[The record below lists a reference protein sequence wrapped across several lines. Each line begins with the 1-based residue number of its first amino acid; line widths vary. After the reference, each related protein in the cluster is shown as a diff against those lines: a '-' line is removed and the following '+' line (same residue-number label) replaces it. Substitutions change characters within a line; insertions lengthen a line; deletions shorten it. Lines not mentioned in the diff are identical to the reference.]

1 MNIDKYLDIISA
13 CRFCF
18 MCRHLSAN
26 GLATGRECDTP
37 RSHALIADL
46 VRMDKANLANPDYIR
61 TIYESDLSG
70 ANRRHCRGY
79 HADTNCYDEIGLQL
93 ALRRDIVEAGLA
105 PAEINAIA
113 EQLKDVAFTVKGT
126 ADVLYYRHPCV
137 DRHTPEAADA
147 FARLAP
153 NAAVIEG
160 GDCGTALDILGFA
173 QDAQA
178 VAAKFLAAVKAA
190 NCKTLVIPH
199 PGAYHFAKQNFA
211 GQGFDIIT
219 SADYLKG
226 LAPKAA
232 KSGKVVFI
240 DSDFLSN
247 YESCNAPR
255 ELLAAAGYQVEDFG
269 TNPEESYAC
278 GEGAMVQ
285 MLYAP
290 TIAKALVERIARFAK
305 AYYDGQTIVV
315 AAPYTKAVISRFA
328 PELKVITV
336 EEAIA

>member
-113 EQLKDVAFTVKGT
+113 EQLKDFLIR
-126 ADVLYYRHPCV
+126 ADTQSTDKYSNRHLSRSIYTNIENVIGICLILKPCTTIRN
-137 DRHTPEAADA
+137 DC
-147 FARLAP
+147 AREQSLTDLI
-153 NAAVIEG
+153 V
-160 GDCGTALDILGFA
+160 
-173 QDAQA
+173 
-178 VAAKFLAAVKAA
+178 
-190 NCKTLVIPH
+190 
-199 PGAYHFAKQNFA
+199 
-211 GQGFDIIT
+211 
-219 SADYLKG
+219 
-226 LAPKAA
+226 
-232 KSGKVVFI
+232 
-240 DSDFLSN
+240 SN
-247 YESCNAPR
+247 
-255 ELLAAAGYQVEDFG
+255 
-269 TNPEESYAC
+269 
-278 GEGAMVQ
+278 
-285 MLYAP
+285 
-290 TIAKALVERIARFAK
+290 
-305 AYYDGQTIVV
+305 TIVD
-315 AAPYTKAVISRFA
+315 TR
-328 PELKVITV
+328 
-336 EEAIA
+336 